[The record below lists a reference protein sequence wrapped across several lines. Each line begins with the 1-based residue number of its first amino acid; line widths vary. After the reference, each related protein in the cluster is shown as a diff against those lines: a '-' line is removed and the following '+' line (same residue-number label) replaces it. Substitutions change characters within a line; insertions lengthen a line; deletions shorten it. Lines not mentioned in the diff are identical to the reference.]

1 MPSRKRA
8 KGKERRAKAKA
19 SFSNLILHDES
30 KCNHF
35 STSTIPTDDICVQ
48 FVQQFEY
55 ELNIV
60 YVSLT
65 KSDTRFDAYDKVIQR
80 LKRGNRFNK
89 IWIEEEKQAQL
100 LPLFVSLATNL
111 LLKDEGYLLHRDT
124 GLEPNGFEKGFL
136 SQQANIVVV
145 AAVFSQHEFNTQKVL
160 ESKTGRPLLRD
171 LQSGMDYDTIRF
183 CAKHIPC
190 KCLKAIYAR
199 IKSEPRLVTC
209 NICMVTK
216 ERKDFY
222 LCGNCRYIHY
232 CSVECQRADFPR
244 HRELCFQYP

>member
-1 MPSRKRA
+1 M
-8 KGKERRAKAKA
+8 
-19 SFSNLILHDES
+19 
-30 KCNHF
+30 
-35 STSTIPTDDICVQ
+35 
-48 FVQQFEY
+48 
-55 ELNIV
+55 
-60 YVSLT
+60 
-65 KSDTRFDAYDKVIQR
+65 
-80 LKRGNRFNK
+80 NK

-111 LLKDEGYLLHRDT
+111 LLKDEGYLLHNDT

-190 KCLKAIYAR
+190 KCLKTIYAR
-199 IKSEPRLVTC
+199 VKSEPRLVTC

>member
-1 MPSRKRA
+1 MCCICTQQHLVCIYTQQLSILLLLFHFQSQAATLYLYQIETIEETFDMPSRKRA

-35 STSTIPTDDICVQ
+35 STSTIPTDDICAQ

-80 LKRGNRFNK
+80 LKRGNRFNR

-136 SQQANIVVV
+136 SQQIKIVVV
-145 AAVFSQHEFNTQKVL
+145 AAVFS
-160 ESKTGRPLLRD
+160 
-171 LQSGMDYDTIRF
+171 
-183 CAKHIPC
+183 
-190 KCLKAIYAR
+190 
-199 IKSEPRLVTC
+199 
-209 NICMVTK
+209 
-216 ERKDFY
+216 
-222 LCGNCRYIHY
+222 
-232 CSVECQRADFPR
+232 
-244 HRELCFQYP
+244 